1 MNLAIIDD
9 NQEYIEIVKNKLLQ
23 LELTYDVIT
32 YTNSQEYKYDLIKKR
47 TNFDIVI
54 MDIEIDE
61 LTGIDLAIETN
72 RILPYCQ
79 IIYLTSYI
87 QYVSDVYETEHI
99 YYINKKDF
107 DKYFPLAI
115 NKAIILTNKRN
126 AEILTVSWNKVHYEI
141 KEDKIIYIERQKKV
155 SFIYTKENCIKT
167 SNPINKLLPLLNQ
180 NFIRCHE
187 SYLVNMNYI
196 STINK
201 SNIILITNH
210 TIPLSRKYVNDV
222 KRLYSL
228 FLSK

>member
-141 KEDKIIYIERQKKV
+141 KEDKIIYIERQKK
-155 SFIYTKENCIKT
+155 
-167 SNPINKLLPLLNQ
+167 
-180 NFIRCHE
+180 
-187 SYLVNMNYI
+187 
-196 STINK
+196 
-201 SNIILITNH
+201 
-210 TIPLSRKYVNDV
+210 
-222 KRLYSL
+222 
-228 FLSK
+228 